1 MLTPGDLE
9 FAGNAVGYDA
19 GFGSPEVSAELAAL
33 VTALSRLISIS
44 DGVADAVRR
53 HDRIALD
60 SSNAQ
65 ADAQIGEVNR
75 LNAVLSAEDRT
86 MMAVAGIPALSERLA
101 AGSRRN
107 AYLIEQAWAVDAA
120 LMRLLL
126 GLGKVGADG
135 AVGGYASNPGPTYVD
150 RQA

>member
-9 FAGNAVGYDA
+9 FAGSTVGYDA
-19 GFGSPEVSAELAAL
+19 GFGSPEVSKELAAL
-33 VTALSRLISIS
+33 VAALSRLISIS

-65 ADAQIGEVNR
+65 AEAQIEEVNR
-75 LNAVLSAEDRT
+75 LNAALSPEDRT
-86 MMAVAGIPALSERLA
+86 MMAAAGIPGLSERLA

-107 AYLIEQAWAVDAA
+107 AFLIEQAWAVDAA

>member
-9 FAGNAVGYDA
+9 FAGSAVGYDA
-19 GFGSPEVSAELAAL
+19 RFGSPEVSKELAAL
-33 VTALSRLISIS
+33 VTALSRLISVS
-44 DGVADAVRR
+44 DGVADAVGR

-60 SSNAQ
+60 SSNAA
-65 ADAQIGEVNR
+65 ADALIEEVNR
-75 LNAVLSAEDRT
+75 LNAALSAEDRT
-86 MMAVAGIPALSERLA
+86 MMAAVGIPGLSERLA

-135 AVGGYASNPGPTYVD
+135 AFGGYASNPGPTYVD

>member
-9 FAGNAVGYDA
+9 FAGSTVGYDVR
-19 GFGSPEVSAELAAL
+19 FGSPEVSQELAAL
-33 VTALSRLISIS
+33 VSALSRLIAIS
-44 DGVADAVRR
+44 DGVADAVGR

-60 SSNAQ
+60 SRNAQ
-65 ADAQIGEVNR
+65 AEATIAEVNR
-75 LNAVLSAEDRT
+75 LNAALSTEDRA
-86 MMAVAGIPALSERLA
+86 MMTAVGIPELSEHLA